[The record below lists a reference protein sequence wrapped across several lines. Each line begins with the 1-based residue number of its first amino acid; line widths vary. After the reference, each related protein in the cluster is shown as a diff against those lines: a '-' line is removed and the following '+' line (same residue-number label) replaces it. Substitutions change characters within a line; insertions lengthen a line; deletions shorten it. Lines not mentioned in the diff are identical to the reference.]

1 MIPKSS
7 GWGVLVHFSGY
18 RTTLTFL
25 RKGVSLGCAAQLSTK
40 RIICLFCAPICASK
54 EWRNEQKISVVIHAL
69 LFTWYLIDKF
79 LTFLKHLGFGDLPI
93 TIGTCLSLPSLLTHS
108 STVSV
113 SLECFL
119 PWQDSPL
126 YAKVLSGSTLK
137 NSPILS
143 ALYTS
148 RDS

>member
-7 GWGVLVHFSGY
+7 GWSVLVQFAGY

-25 RKGVSLGCAAQLSTK
+25 RKDVSLGCAAQLSTK
-40 RIICLFCAPICASK
+40 RMICLYCASK
-54 EWRNEQKISVVIHAL
+54 EWRNEQKISVIIRAL
-69 LFTWYLIDKF
+69 PFAWYLVGNS
-79 LTFLKHLGFGDLPI
+79 LMFLKHLVSGYFPI

-108 STVSV
+108 STVSL

-119 PWQDSPL
+119 PSQDSPL

-137 NSPILS
+137 NSPVSS

-148 RDS
+148 RGS

>member
-1 MIPKSS
+1 MIRKSS
-7 GWGVLVHFSGY
+7 GWSVLVEFARY

-25 RKGVSLGCAAQLSTK
+25 RKNVSMGCAAQLSTK
-40 RIICLFCAPICASK
+40 RIICLFCNTICTSK
-54 EWRNEQKISVVIHAL
+54 EWRNEQKISVVA
-69 LFTWYLIDKF
+69 WYLVGNFFNI
-79 LTFLKHLGFGDLPI
+79 LEALGFGDFPS

-108 STVSV
+108 STVGL

-137 NSPILS
+137 NSPVLS

-148 RDS
+148 RSS